1 MQDDEREIYAAE
13 WGAAT
18 RRQRT
23 EILQLEAL
31 AWDTDA
37 ALAGNPVAAASLPRY
52 GRERT
57 LRRLIATAMQH
68 QQQQQKS

>member
-1 MQDDEREIYAAE
+1 
-13 WGAAT
+13 
-18 RRQRT
+18 
-23 EILQLEAL
+23 LQLEAL

-37 ALAGNPVAAASLPRY
+37 ALAGNPVAAANLPRY